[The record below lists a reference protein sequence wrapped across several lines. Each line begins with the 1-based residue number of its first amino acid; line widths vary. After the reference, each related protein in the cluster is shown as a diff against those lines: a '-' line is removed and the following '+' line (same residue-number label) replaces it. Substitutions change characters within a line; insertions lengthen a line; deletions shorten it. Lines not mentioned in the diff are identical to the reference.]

1 MPSLYFYKKAEKE
14 VDEMPRN
21 ALNFPYK
28 SYITA
33 ADVLENSGI
42 NLSERLLDDDFNDA
56 VVREKAFLREIAG
69 MIYDLILEAKG
80 LPFTKALM
88 EKAETDEE
96 LQNELKIMQFYQ
108 AVYIF
113 ENGQPQ
119 SIAGLYDSNGVVLD
133 IKELRGERNYSPK
146 VITYLTGMGILNSG
160 LC

>member
-1 MPSLYFYKKAEKE
+1 MP
-14 VDEMPRN
+14 N
-21 ALNFPYK
+21 NTLNFPYK

-42 NLSERLLDDDFNDA
+42 NLSERLLDDDFSDA

-80 LPFTKALM
+80 LPFTKKLM
-88 EKAETDEE
+88 EQVDQDEE
-96 LQNELKIMQFYQ
+96 LKDHLKIMQFYQ
-108 AVYIF
+108 AIYIF

-146 VITYLTGMGILNSG
+146 VISYLISMGILNSG